1 MKKNIT
7 EEVLS
12 DDEFMDIVTPILE
25 NPEFYKRKKWQHHE
39 HSSLYEHSL
48 AVSYLTY
55 KICKKRGWNYKDGAI
70 AGLLHD
76 FYNKPWQE
84 NLDEKKPFFKQHG
97 FVHAGEALANSRKYF
112 PQYMNKRIEN
122 SIVRHMFPLNI
133 IPPKYKEGLVI
144 TYADKVLSLDVLI
157 DVKAWPKYLGLAR
170 FTNKVKSFFKRK
182 WF

>member
-55 KICKKRGWNYKDGAI
+55 KIT
-70 AGLLHD
+70 L
-76 FYNKPWQE
+76 
-84 NLDEKKPFFKQHG
+84 
-97 FVHAGEALANSRKYF
+97 
-112 PQYMNKRIEN
+112 
-122 SIVRHMFPLNI
+122 
-133 IPPKYKEGLVI
+133 
-144 TYADKVLSLDVLI
+144 
-157 DVKAWPKYLGLAR
+157 
-170 FTNKVKSFFKRK
+170 
-182 WF
+182 

>member
-25 NPEFYKRKKWQHHE
+25 NSEFYKRKKWQHHE
-39 HSSLYEHSL
+39 HSSFYEHSL

-97 FVHAGEALANSRKYF
+97 FVHAYEAMKNSYKFF
-112 PQYMNKRIEN
+112 PELMNKRVANIIE
-122 SIVRHMFPLNI
+122 RHMFPLNI
-133 IPPKYKEGLVI
+133 IPPKYKEGWVV
-144 TYADKVLSLDVLI
+144 TYADKRLSMDVVI
-157 DVKAWPKYLGLAR
+157 NIKALPKYLGLAR
-170 FTNKVKSFFKRK
+170 IFYKIKKFFKFNK
-182 WF
+182 